1 MMASSDPTRVIKLK
15 NKLFPI
21 IVGLLL
27 IQQIIY
33 PHKSWAILLVGLGGA
48 LILSYFWAWSLM
60 KSLNFDR
67 EMRYGWAKVGDQ
79 LRENFRL
86 SNNSRFPALWVT
98 ILDYSNFPGYQVNTA
113 RYVESSSVKRW
124 VKGSVCY
131 SRGYYNFGPTELKT
145 GDPFGIFSVNVH
157 YSEMRSMLVTP
168 PVIPLPSIE
177 IATGDRIGEGSAK
190 TYAPERTV
198 TAAGVREYIPG
209 DNLHAI
215 HWLTSAR
222 RDDLYVRIFDQA
234 PSSDWWIFLD
244 MDQDVQ
250 IGQGQ
255 SATEEYAIILAA
267 SIANRGLKSGRA
279 VGLIAEG
286 EDQIWLPPKHGSGQR
301 WEILHSLATIQR
313 GEAPLSTVLANTQRA
328 LGRNTSAIILTPS
341 TDSNWIKALVVLM
354 QRDISP
360 TVLMLDPQ
368 AFGGEGN
375 LNPIV
380 SKLSSWGVNFYP
392 ITPDIYELPVIHD
405 YFVWQKTHQGRSSS
419 RFTYSDLDWGKF

>member
-1 MMASSDPTRVIKLK
+1 MMTASDPTRMIKLK
-15 NKLFPI
+15 NTLFPI

-33 PHKSWAILLVGLGGA
+33 PHKSWAILLVGFGGA
-48 LILSYFWAWSLM
+48 LLLSYFWARSLM
-60 KSLNFDR
+60 KGLNFDR

-113 RYVESSSVKRW
+113 RYVEGHSVKRW
-124 VKGSVCY
+124 IKGSVCY
-131 SRGYYNFGPTELKT
+131 SRGYYNFGPTELET

-157 YSEMRSMLVTP
+157 YPETRAMLVTP
-168 PVIPLPSIE
+168 PVIPLPAIE
-177 IATGDRIGEGSAK
+177 IATGDRVGEGSAK
-190 TYAPERTV
+190 AYAPDPTV
-198 TAAGVREYIPG
+198 TAASVREYIPG

-222 RDDLYVRIFDQA
+222 RDDLYVHVFDQT

-244 MDQDVQ
+244 MDQEVQ
-250 IGQGQ
+250 IGEGQ

-267 SIANRGLKSGRA
+267 SIANRGLRNDRA
-279 VGLIAEG
+279 VGLIAQGDEH
-286 EDQIWLPPKHGSGQR
+286 IWLPPKHGSGQR

-313 GEAPLSTVLANTQRA
+313 GKVPLSTVLANTQRT
-328 LGRNTSAIILTPS
+328 LGRSTSAIIITPS
-341 TDSNWIKALVVLM
+341 TDPDWIKALVVLK
-354 QRDISP
+354 QRDISL
-360 TVLMLDPQ
+360 TVLLLDPLS
-368 AFGGEGN
+368 FGGAGD
-375 LNPIV
+375 LDPIV
-380 SKLSSWGVNFYP
+380 GKLTSWGVNFYQ
-392 ITPDIYELPVIHD
+392 ITSDIYELPIIHD
-405 YFVWQKTHQGRSSS
+405 FFVWQKTHQGRSSS

>member
-1 MMASSDPTRVIKLK
+1 MMSSSDPTRVIKLK

-27 IQQIIY
+27 IQQIFFPY
-33 PHKSWAILLVGLGGA
+33 KSWAILLVGFGGA
-48 LILSYFWAWSLM
+48 LILSYLWARSLM
-60 KSLNFDR
+60 KGLDFDR

-79 LRENFRL
+79 LRENFRIT
-86 SNNSRFPALWVT
+86 NNSRFPALWVT

-113 RYVESSSVKRW
+113 RYVEGQSVKRW

-131 SRGYYNFGPTELKT
+131 SRGYYNFGPTELET
-145 GDPFGIFSVNVH
+145 GDPFGIFTVNVH
-157 YSEMRSMLVTP
+157 YAEMRSMLVTP

-177 IATGDRIGEGSAK
+177 IATGDRVGEGNAK
-190 TYAPERTV
+190 AFALEPTV
-198 TAAGVREYIPG
+198 TSASVREYIPG

-222 RDDLYVRIFDQA
+222 RDDLYVRIFDQT

-250 IGQGQ
+250 IGEGQ

-267 SIANRGLKSGRA
+267 SIANRGLQSDRA
-279 VGLIAEG
+279 VGLISEG
-286 EDQIWLPPKHGSGQR
+286 DEQIWLPPKHGSGQR
-301 WEILHSLATIQR
+301 WEILYSLATIHR
-313 GEAPLSTVLANTQRA
+313 GKVSLSTLLANTQRA
-328 LGRNTSAIILTPS
+328 LGRSTSAIIITPS
-341 TDSNWIKALVVLM
+341 ADPNWIKALVTLM
-354 QRDISP
+354 QRNISL
-360 TVLMLDPQ
+360 TVLFLDPQ
-368 AFGGEGN
+368 SFGGGGK
-375 LNPIV
+375 LDPIV
-380 SKLSSWGVNFYP
+380 SKLTSWGVNFYQ
-392 ITPDIYELPVIHD
+392 ITPNIYELPVIHD